1 MNAHQKLSNARVKLQ
16 KSEIKKS
23 GKNKHLGFEY
33 FELADF
39 LPTINEINAES
50 GLLTAFSISEE
61 MATLTVFNAEKP
73 EEMIIFTSPVAHAKL
88 QGNASPIQEL
98 GSQHTYMRRYLYLMA
113 YEIIENDSLDAQVS
127 PQVQN
132 NPNTTNTSNNGKK
145 LSDGQIKRLYA
156 ISNSKGRTVEQVN
169 AAIKSH
175 YKVEHVADLNKK
187 QYDEIVSKYE
197 SMPNAESETK

>member
-39 LPTINEINAES
+39 LPTINEINLELGIVTS
-50 GLLTAFSISEE
+50 FSISETL
-61 MATLTVFNAEKP
+61 ATLTVFNAEKP
-73 EEMIIFTSPVAHAKL
+73 EETIVFTSPVAHAKL

-113 YEIIENDSLDAQVS
+113 YEIIENDSLDAQIA
-127 PQVQN
+127 PQGQN
-132 NPNTTNTSNNGKK
+132 NQQSTNTSSNVKK

-156 ISNSKGRTVEQVN
+156 ISNSKGRTAEQVN
-169 AAIKSH
+169 AAVKSH
-175 YKVEHVADLNKK
+175 YKVESVADLSKK
-187 QYDEIVSKYE
+187 QYDEIVAKYE
-197 SMPNAESETK
+197 AMPNVESETK